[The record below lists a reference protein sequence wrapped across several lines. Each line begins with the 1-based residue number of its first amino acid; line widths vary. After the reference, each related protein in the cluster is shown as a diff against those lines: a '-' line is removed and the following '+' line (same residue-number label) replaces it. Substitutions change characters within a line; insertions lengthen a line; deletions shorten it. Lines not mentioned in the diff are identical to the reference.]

1 MKLGTSTWVLNQRF
15 GDEEAIR
22 MIAAAGFDGIDWD
35 FSPMASDDAVWN
47 RDDWR
52 DYAHRLRK
60 LADELGV
67 SVLQAHAPYPTAVG
81 KEPHDTVMLERIR
94 RSIEAA
100 SILGAT
106 HIVVHP
112 MKHLDHVKFGKE
124 LFVRNIQG
132 VRKRNRIP
140 RSGRHQPQPKDESG
154 HRAKGIA
161 KAVCA

>member
-60 LADELGV
+60 LADE
-67 SVLQAHAPYPTAVG
+67 Y
-81 KEPHDTVMLERIR
+81 
-94 RSIEAA
+94 
-100 SILGAT
+100 
-106 HIVVHP
+106 
-112 MKHLDHVKFGKE
+112 F
-124 LFVRNIQG
+124 N
-132 VRKRNRIP
+132 
-140 RSGRHQPQPKDESG
+140 
-154 HRAKGIA
+154 
-161 KAVCA
+161 